1 MTNVKWPEPMREN
14 GRLSESKDAGLLGFA
29 RTADVNVSCQKT
41 VHISLFFD
49 EVNNNELIKLDKL
62 S

>member
-14 GRLSESKDAGLLGFA
+14 GRLSERKDAGLLEFS
-29 RTADVNVSCQKT
+29 RTVDVNVPCQKT

-49 EVNNNELIKLDKL
+49 DVNNIGSINIDK
-62 S
+62 